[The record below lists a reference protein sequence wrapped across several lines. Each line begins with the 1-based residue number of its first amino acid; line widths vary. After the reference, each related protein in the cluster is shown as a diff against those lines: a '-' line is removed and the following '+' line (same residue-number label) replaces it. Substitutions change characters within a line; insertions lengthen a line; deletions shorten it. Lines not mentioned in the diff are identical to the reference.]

1 MEGQK
6 TQNSQHNIEGE
17 EQIWR
22 IDKTRL
28 QNYYKAA
35 IIKTVLLTQDRQI
48 DGWNRIKGPETDQII
63 HGQLIFDK
71 TAKAIQW
78 ERILNNC
85 CQDN

>member
-35 IIKTVLLTQDRQI
+35 IIKTRLCWWENREI
-48 DGWNRIKGPETDQII
+48 DQWNKIDSTEINSQYS
-63 HGQLIFDK
+63 QLIFDEG
-71 TAKAIQW
+71 AKVIQ
-78 ERILNNC
+78 
-85 CQDN
+85 QSK

>member
-17 EQIWR
+17 EQMWR

-35 IIKTVLLTQDRQI
+35 IINPGAKLLSFQTKINFLSNFLYRAQ
-48 DGWNRIKGPETDQII
+48 
-63 HGQLIFDK
+63 
-71 TAKAIQW
+71 
-78 ERILNNC
+78 
-85 CQDN
+85 